1 LSSSDRITVQSDPY
15 NAETPLSRLAAR
27 VTATDSFYVRNHFD
41 VPSPDPRDWRL
52 VMEGAVETCLSLS
65 LPEIQALPVRR
76 LRITLECAGNGR
88 TLMRPAPASTPWALG
103 AVSTADFA
111 GASLGALL
119 DRAGPRADTVEL
131 LFTGADQGEVGPG
144 SRIAFERSLPLAE
157 CRRDEVLLAWEMN
170 GEPLRA
176 LHGFPLRLVVPRW
189 YGVASV
195 KWLTRIT
202 ALTQPFR
209 GYFQS
214 EHYVYRSAAGA
225 PGGEPVS
232 RMRVRSLIAAP
243 SEGDVVSSSPAEISG
258 VAWSGDAPVSRVE
271 VSADGGLTWNDATL
285 DRPDSNAAWTAWRFA
300 WRSPAPGARTLMA
313 RATDARGNVQPME
326 PVWNALGYGNN
337 VVQRVQVTVRP
348 GSV

>member
-15 NAETPLSRLAAR
+15 NAETPLPRLSAG

-41 VPSPDPRDWRL
+41 VPSLDLRDWRL
-52 VMEGAVETCLSLS
+52 VMEGAVGTSLSLS
-65 LPEIQALPVRR
+65 FPEIQTLPVRR
-76 LRITLECAGNGR
+76 LRVTLECAGNGR
-88 TLMRPAPASTPWALG
+88 TLMRPAPASTPWTLG

-111 GASLGALL
+111 GAPLGALL
-119 DRAGPRADTVEL
+119 DRASPRADAVEL
-131 LFTGADQGEVGPG
+131 LFTGADEGEVGPG
-144 SRIAFERSLPLAE
+144 KRIAFERSLSLAE

-170 GEPLRA
+170 GEPLRP

-225 PGGEPVS
+225 PGDPVS
-232 RMRVRSLIAAP
+232 RMRVRALIAAP
-243 SEGDVVSSSPAEISG
+243 SDGDVLSSSPAEISG
-258 VAWSGDAPVSRVE
+258 VAWSGDAPVARVE
-271 VSADGGLTWNDATL
+271 VSVDGGIMWSEAKL
-285 DRPDSNAAWTAWRFA
+285 DRPESAAWTAWRFP
-300 WRSPAPGARTLMA
+300 WRSPAPGTHTLMA
-313 RATDARGNVQPME
+313 RATDLRGNVQPMA

-337 VVQRVQVTVRP
+337 VVQRVHVTVHP
-348 GSV
+348 